1 MNEGIFPESFKQQKL
16 VLIPKSRKLTSDPSS
31 LRPLCMINSDGKIFE
46 RIVAK
51 RIEEAMNSNAL
62 SENQYGFRKG
72 RSTTD
77 AVNRVINLAK
87 DAISGKRW
95 KRGKIEY
102 CVLVTLD
109 IKTRLT
115 QPNGIPS

>member
-1 MNEGIFPESFKQQKL
+1 M
-16 VLIPKSRKLTSDPSS
+16 
-31 LRPLCMINSDGKIFE
+31 FE

-51 RIEEAMNSNAL
+51 WIEEVMNSNTL

-87 DAISGKRW
+87 DAISGKRR

-102 CVLVTLD
+102 CVLVALD
-109 IKTRLT
+109 IKNAFNSAKLDSILNAIKQIWSTS
-115 QPNGIPS
+115 IPDSFDF